1 MLPTKTWH
9 TGKRG
14 VRVGDIVLIS
24 YSDKSKTGTY
34 RLGMVDKV
42 ELDSDGLVR
51 TCEVAYRLVRCDM
64 PVEEL
69 RLYLKGLKYKRIR
82 VPIQRLCV
90 ILPVEEQEGPSF
102 LRRSVEETVKSDV
115 DQGVVDQVHS
125 DKDKVEEQVDDD
137 TISDL
142 SDEVAARN
150 YLVQAYRASKVKRIR
165 EQRTNR
171 SVRMLHRKFSYFV
184 KLGWC

>member
-1 MLPTKTWH
+1 M
-9 TGKRG
+9 
-14 VRVGDIVLIS
+14 
-24 YSDKSKTGTY
+24 
-34 RLGMVDKV
+34 
-42 ELDSDGLVR
+42 
-51 TCEVAYRLVRCDM
+51 
-64 PVEEL
+64 
-69 RLYLKGLKYKRIR
+69 
-82 VPIQRLCV
+82 
-90 ILPVEEQEGPSF
+90 EEQEGPSF

-142 SDEVAARN
+142 SDEVAAKN
-150 YLVQAYRASKVKRIR
+150 CLVQAYRASKVKRIR